1 MHFILMDKWLINLT
15 PQIDKNTWD
24 KRIKVRLQFLRN
36 AGLNPMRMNRWTE

>member
-24 KRIKVRLQFLRN
+24 KQHKGKTAVSQKCRFKPYENEQVH
-36 AGLNPMRMNRWTE
+36 